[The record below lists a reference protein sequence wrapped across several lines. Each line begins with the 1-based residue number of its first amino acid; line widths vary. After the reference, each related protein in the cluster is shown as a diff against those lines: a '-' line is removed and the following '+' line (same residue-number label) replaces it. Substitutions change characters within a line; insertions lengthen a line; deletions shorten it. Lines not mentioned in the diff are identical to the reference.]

1 MQNRRVHAS
10 ARARV
15 AVALAT
21 TSALAGAAAVASG
34 PVRAAE
40 TAAQPL
46 TLAFVTGEYTD
57 PFFTAMHCGMSA
69 AAKEANV
76 NLIWQGSPQADD
88 ASVLKVLDAVMTE
101 KPDGLMFE
109 PFDSAGE
116 ISPMENIAKT
126 GVPVVIVDGSLDKN
140 VGIQNPHTDS
150 FAAGKAAGLVM
161 GQSIGA
167 GGVVGIVSDSP
178 ANTLQIQRYK
188 GFEEGLKAGDPTV
201 KILPIAYAGTSTSQ
215 AATDV
220 AAWAVANPDLKGVF
234 ATAGPLGSGAASA
247 VDAAGMKG
255 KILVYSYDTEPYQ
268 VSALKAGEEQA
279 LVGQSPYTEGYYST
293 DLLAKVLR
301 HQVKP
306 ESLPYDYFTPF
317 KLVTPE
323 NVDSPEVQPF
333 LYKGC

>member
-1 MQNRRVHAS
+1 MQNRRVHS
-10 ARARV
+10 RTTVRA
-15 AVALAT
+15 AAALAT
-21 TSALAGAAAVASG
+21 VGILAHGAAIRPESAK
-34 PVRAAE
+34 AAE
-40 TAAQPL
+40 TDSPPL

-69 AAKEANV
+69 AAKEAKV
-76 NLIWQGSPQADD
+76 NLIWQGSSQADD
-88 ASVLKVLDAVMTE
+88 PSVLKVLDAVMTE

-116 ISPMENIAKT
+116 IAPMENVVKT

-150 FAAGKAAGLVM
+150 FAAGKAAGALM
-161 GQSIGA
+161 AQSIGA

-215 AATDV
+215 AASDV

-247 VDAAGMKG
+247 IDAAGMKG

-293 DLLAKVLR
+293 NLLAQVLR